1 MQRRKQD
8 EKIHLDASGGG
19 RQFEKTRTRGIGN
32 RSDIG
37 DGRLPGGVGID
48 RARMIRPETHG
59 KEGAMN
65 PEIRKMKVEKY
76 GSFLFCP
83 DKRVLCFG
91 TYTPDGS
98 CKYENCLLEDPAYI
112 KKQKEIDERIR
123 ENDRREREERRREA
137 QEPPAPARHQR
148 KSTADMLREQIER
161 KERFARTLYRENKPR
176 KGDRIMHEVMTLQ
189 AKLRKL
195 DEKGCKYL

>member
-1 MQRRKQD
+1 
-8 EKIHLDASGGG
+8 
-19 RQFEKTRTRGIGN
+19 
-32 RSDIG
+32 
-37 DGRLPGGVGID
+37 
-48 RARMIRPETHG
+48 
-59 KEGAMN
+59 MN

-83 DKRVLCFG
+83 EKEVLCFG
-91 TYTPDGS
+91 IYTPDGS
-98 CKYENCLLEDPAYI
+98 CKHKSCLLEDQAYI

-137 QEPPAPARHQR
+137 QEHLAPIRRQR
-148 KSTADMLREQIER
+148 KSAADMLREQIER

-176 KGDRIMHEVMTLQ
+176 KADRVMHEVMTLQ

-195 DEKGCKYL
+195 GEKGCKYL

>member
-1 MQRRKQD
+1 MD
-8 EKIHLDASGGG
+8 
-19 RQFEKTRTRGIGN
+19 
-32 RSDIG
+32 
-37 DGRLPGGVGID
+37 
-48 RARMIRPETHG
+48 
-59 KEGAMN
+59 
-65 PEIRKMKVEKY
+65 PEIREERVKKY

-83 DKRVLCFG
+83 EKNTLCFG
-91 TYTPDGS
+91 TDTEDGN
-98 CKYENCLLEDPAYI
+98 CKHEHCLLEDPAYI

-148 KSTADMLREQIER
+148 KSAADMLREQIER

-176 KGDRIMHEVMTLQ
+176 RADVVMHEIMTLQ

-195 DEKGCKYL
+195 DGKG